1 MADGANFT
9 ITVVGSDELTLDDGV
24 LDYVTKTVYTVTV
37 RVTDAGG
44 LFYDELLTVNVDP
57 LNETP
62 TDIAPNSFN
71 VNENVDTSGGL
82 SVGTLTASDPDSG
95 ETFTYTIQPGADGSN
110 FTITGAGS
118 DELTPDDGSLAY

>member
-1 MADGANFT
+1 MPAACSTTNCSR
-9 ITVVGSDELTLDDGV
+9 SD
-24 LDYVTKTVYTVTV
+24 
-37 RVTDAGG
+37 
-44 LFYDELLTVNVDP
+44 VDP

-82 SVGTLTASDPDSG
+82 SVGTLTTTDPDSG
-95 ETFTYTIQPGADGSN
+95 DTFTYTIRPGADGAN

-118 DELTPDDGSLAY
+118 DELTLD

>member
-1 MADGANFT
+1 M
-9 ITVVGSDELTLDDGV
+9 
-24 LDYVTKTVYTVTV
+24 

-44 LFYDELLTVNVDP
+44 LFYDELLTVSVDP

-71 VNENVDTSGGL
+71 VNENVNTGGGL

-95 ETFTYTIQPGADGSN
+95 DTFTYTIRPGADGAN
-110 FTITGAGS
+110 FTITAPAVTS
-118 DELTPDDGSLAY
+118 